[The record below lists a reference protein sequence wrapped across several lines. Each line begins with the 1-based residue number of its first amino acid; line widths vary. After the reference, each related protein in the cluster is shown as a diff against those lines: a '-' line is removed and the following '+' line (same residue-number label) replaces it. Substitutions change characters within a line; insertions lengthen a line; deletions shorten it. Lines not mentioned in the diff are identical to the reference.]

1 MIVRHVFDNG
11 LCLLTESMPDV
22 RSVSLGAW
30 LKRGSRHEGDADA
43 GIAHFTEHMLFK
55 GTSTR
60 TAEDIA
66 QQVDSIGGQLD
77 AFTAKE
83 CASYYI
89 KVLDEHFPRA
99 VDLISDLLLRPAF
112 HAEDILREKNVII
125 EEIKMVED
133 IPDDL
138 VHELFTQNYWP
149 DHPLGRSILGSP
161 ASVNDISRESLRAFF
176 ERAYVAGNLV
186 IAAAGN
192 LEHDAVR
199 DVIGQAFADLPA
211 GGEPVEE
218 NPPTSQPSLLVRG
231 KEIEQSHVCLGTH
244 GYSQTHDDR
253 FASYLLNTV
262 LGGSMSSRLFQNI
275 REKRGLAYAVSSGL
289 ESYRDVGS
297 LTIYAGCDA
306 AAVPEV
312 VDLVVAELRSLR
324 NQPIPAAELQRAKD
338 HLKGNLVLGLESTAS
353 RMSQL
358 ARSEIY
364 FGRQIALAE
373 NLAYLDQVSTDDV
386 QRVATD
392 LFSNGDLAATVLGP
406 VNGQTLL
413 AAQLE
418 LGG

>member
-112 HAEDILREKNVII
+112 HAEDILREKNVIL

-138 VHELFTQNYWP
+138 VHELFTQSYWP

-161 ASVNDISRESLRAFF
+161 ASVNDISRDSLRAFF
-176 ERAYVAGNLV
+176 DRAYVAGNLV

-199 DVIGQAFADLPA
+199 DLIGQAFADLPA

-218 NPPTSQPSLLVRG
+218 NPPTPRPSLLVKG

-253 FASYLLNTV
+253 FTSYLLNTV

-324 NQPIPAAELQRAKD
+324 NQAIPAAELQRAKD
-338 HLKGNLVLGLESTAS
+338 HLKGTLVLGLESTAS

-373 NLAYLDQVSTDDV
+373 NLANLDQVSTDDV

>member
-112 HAEDILREKNVII
+112 HAEDILREKKVIL

-138 VHELFTQNYWP
+138 VHELFTQSYWP

-161 ASVNDISRESLRAFF
+161 ASVNDISRDSLRAFF
-176 ERAYVAGNLV
+176 DRAYVAGNLV

-218 NPPTSQPSLLVRG
+218 NPPTPRPSLLVKG

-253 FASYLLNTV
+253 FTSYLLNTV

-324 NQPIPAAELQRAKD
+324 NQAIPAAELQRAKD
-338 HLKGNLVLGLESTAS
+338 HLKGTLVLGLESTAS

-373 NLAYLDQVSTDDV
+373 NLANLDQVSTDDV